1 MRDELLKIFTENN
14 GYLLSKQLTGST
26 MRYQLNRMLA
36 TGEASR
42 VKNGLYVLSDFQ
54 GYDERQLVAGLIPEG
69 VFCLF
74 SAWDFYELTTTI
86 PREHHIALH
95 RNTRVR
101 LPGFPPIRL
110 YFWSDKY
117 YKLGIS
123 EIKSGDKTLRIYNLE
138 RAVCDAFRFRNKAG
152 QEMCTEVLR
161 NYLLRNDANI
171 DLLIR
176 NARELR
182 IEKIISPYLF
192 SMV

>member
-1 MRDELLKIFTENN
+1 MQEELLKIFTENK

-36 TGEASR
+36 TGKVSR
-42 VKNGLYVLSDFQ
+42 LRNGLYVLNDFPA
-54 GYDERQLVAGLIPEG
+54 YDEQQLVAGLIPEG

-95 RNTRVR
+95 RNTRVQ

-117 YKLGIS
+117 YQLGIA
-123 EIKSGDKTLRIYNLE
+123 EVPSGDKTIRVYNPE
-138 RAVCDAFRFRNKAG
+138 RAVCDAFRFRNKVG
-152 QEMCTEVLR
+152 QEMCSEVLR

-171 DLLIR
+171 DLLLR
-176 NARELR
+176 YAHELR
-182 IEKIISPYLF
+182 IEKIITPYLH
-192 SMV
+192 SML